1 MKTGAI
7 KTDFDVIHIGYG
19 PVSKTLAVMLDR
31 LDWKVGIFEKFAEVY
46 PLPRAVCIDHEI
58 FRMLKASGMGDIAD
72 KVTSPAPVYRWFN
85 ADWKEL
91 LSIDWTAG
99 SISGGPEVNFVHQ
112 PSFERELDK
121 DINSRKNISLNYNSE
136 AVAVKQNDDYVTVT
150 IKNVETGEENDY
162 TARYLVGMDGA
173 NSFVRESLGITR
185 TDKGFEAD
193 WLVVDFILNDGLSA
207 KDLGLIECGQHC
219 NPKRPT
225 TIVPGGFENGKEC
238 RRWEFMRLP
247 HETKEEMITEAK
259 VQELLGDWIK
269 PDQGTLVRHALYT
282 FRSLVANQWREKR
295 ILLAGDAAHLMPPF
309 MGQGMCAGLRDV
321 WNLVWK
327 LNLILKGAASDN
339 LLDSYEP
346 ERSPHIS
353 DVIDASVY
361 LGEVICVSDEKQ
373 AAERDEAF
381 LSGTATPP
389 PPFPILTDGFLQRN
403 QAGEIVGL
411 AGELSPHAVVRHD
424 GKTGRFD
431 DFVPNGFTLVLT
443 ESCQLNDL
451 SADTKAKLSSLNINI
466 AVVVNKLTATDA
478 QFADTQN
485 NILPFMT
492 ENDIC
497 AMLIRPDFYL
507 FGAAQTSD
515 AVDQLVENLATQAA
529 KYDIEILNQ

>member
-1 MKTGAI
+1 M
-7 KTDFDVIHIGYG
+7 
-19 PVSKTLAVMLDR
+19 
-31 LDWKVGIFEKFAEVY
+31 
-46 PLPRAVCIDHEI
+46 
-58 FRMLKASGMGDIAD
+58 
-72 KVTSPAPVYRWFN
+72 
-85 ADWKEL
+85 
-91 LSIDWTAG
+91 
-99 SISGGPEVNFVHQ
+99 
-112 PSFERELDK
+112 
-121 DINSRKNISLNYNSE
+121 
-136 AVAVKQNDDYVTVT
+136 
-150 IKNVETGEENDY
+150 
-162 TARYLVGMDGA
+162 
-173 NSFVRESLGITR
+173 
-185 TDKGFEAD
+185 
-193 WLVVDFILNDGLSA
+193 
-207 KDLGLIECGQHC
+207 
-219 NPKRPT
+219 
-225 TIVPGGFENGKEC
+225 
-238 RRWEFMRLP
+238 
-247 HETKEEMITEAK
+247 
-259 VQELLGDWIK
+259 
-269 PDQGTLVRHALYT
+269 
-282 FRSLVANQWREKR
+282 ANQWREKR

-515 AVDQLVENLATQAA
+515 AVDQLVENLVTQAA